1 MAKLYQSTSK
11 EFKIKRFHSDEIRLI
26 LFICA
31 TDLKK
36 YDYKDLKIFAE
47 CIQGRIEVL
56 LTPEYLKSISGFIR
70 IDNFSMNKIQD
81 LKIMLQ
87 KQYSSQWYK
96 KTTNPDWKEIFSISQ
111 EILKQLN
118 IEYQEPLTF
127 LQNNLE
133 VDWT

>member
-1 MAKLYQSTSK
+1 MTKLDQSTSK

-31 TDLKK
+31 TDLNK
-36 YDYKDLKIFAE
+36 YDFDDLEIFAE
-47 CIQGRIEVL
+47 SIEGRIEVL
-56 LTPEYLKSISGFIR
+56 LTPEYLKSITGFIR
-70 IDNFSMNKIQD
+70 VDNSSMSKIQD

-87 KQYSSQWYK
+87 SQYSSQWYK
-96 KTTNPDWKEIFSISQ
+96 KMTNSDWKEIIKLSR
-111 EILKQLN
+111 EILEQLN

-127 LQNNLE
+127 MENNLD